1 MLKIAMI
8 AGEASGDMLAS
19 SLISA
24 LQKQYAGKIEFVGIG
39 GRMMSE
45 AGFKS
50 WHNMETLSVMGYIE
64 VIKSLPQLIK
74 LRYQVLK
81 ELLEYKPD
89 IFIGVDAPDFTFFI
103 ENKLKQAGIKTVHY
117 ISPTIWAW
125 RYERIHK
132 IKQSTDLMLCIFPFE
147 EAIYAK
153 ENMAAKFIGHPMAN
167 EIEMEIDTPYYRQ
180 KLGLAQDKIIY
191 TVLSGSRKREVESLA
206 LILIETCNLIHAQIK
221 NSLFVFPFAN
231 QSTLDIMQQFLS
243 SAQVQFEYKLVLNLT
258 RDALKACDY
267 AIAKSGT
274 VSLEAALCKK
284 PMLICYKINKFTEW
298 MLRRKI
304 TIKYVGQPNIIAGTE
319 IVKEFLQEDANPV
332 AMSNYMLELHTNSA
346 KRQAMLNEFEQLHR
360 QLRQDASVEGAKAIL
375 ELAAKC

>member
-19 SLISA
+19 SLISV
-24 LQKQYAGKIEFVGIG
+24 LQKQYAGEIEFVGIG

-45 AGFKS
+45 VGFKS

-304 TIKYVGQPNIIAGTE
+304 TIKYVGQPNIIAGKE
-319 IVKEFLQEDANPV
+319 IIKEFLQEDANPI
-332 AMSNYMLELHTNSA
+332 AMSNYMLELQTNPA

>member
-24 LQKQYAGKIEFVGIG
+24 LQKQYAGEIEFVGIG

-45 AGFKS
+45 VGFKS

-180 KLGLAQDKIIY
+180 KLDLTQDKITY

-206 LILIETCNLIHAQIK
+206 LILIETCNLIHAKISQ
-221 NSLFVFPFAN
+221 SLFVFPFAN

-304 TIKYVGQPNIIAGTE
+304 TIKYVGQPNIIAGKE

-332 AMSNYMLELHTNSA
+332 AMSNYMLELHTNPA
-346 KRQAMLNEFEQLHR
+346 KRQSMLNEFEQLHR